1 MQSISEIRR
10 HMYAVENT
18 KQITNAMYLLS
29 TSRMKKAMAKV
40 EYNRTYF
47 RRVRATVKDILSK
60 SQGVNHPYLN
70 RRTVKC
76 RAYIV
81 VGGDKGMAGA
91 YNDNLLKFAYEKIRG
106 DECRYVFAVGIMA
119 VEFFR
124 KKGIKVD
131 QQVFGVAQN
140 PSLHKTRHIVEDF
153 FSLYDRKL
161 VDEVYIIYT
170 EFKNSV
176 LQVPSMVR
184 LLPVSMEDYQDV
196 DVEYRY
202 ETDMIYEP
210 SAQDVFN
217 IRVPQYTVG
226 LVYGAFMQSFARE
239 HSARLIALESAT
251 KNADEMLKK
260 LQTQYNAARQVAITQ
275 EISEIVGAAS
285 ALGDGE

>member
-161 VDEVYIIYT
+161 VDEVYFHHIHGVQ
-170 EFKNSV
+170 ELRASR
-176 LQVPSMVR
+176 VPSMVR
-184 LLPVSMEDYQDV
+184 LLPVSIEDYQDV

-217 IRVPQYTVG
+217 ILVPQYTVG
-226 LVYGAFMQSFARE
+226 LVYGAFMQSFASE
-239 HSARLIALESAT
+239 HSARMIAMESALQRT
-251 KNADEMLKK
+251 RTRCSRSFRLSTML
-260 LQTQYNAARQVAITQ
+260 QGRWP
-275 EISEIVGAAS
+275 
-285 ALGDGE
+285 